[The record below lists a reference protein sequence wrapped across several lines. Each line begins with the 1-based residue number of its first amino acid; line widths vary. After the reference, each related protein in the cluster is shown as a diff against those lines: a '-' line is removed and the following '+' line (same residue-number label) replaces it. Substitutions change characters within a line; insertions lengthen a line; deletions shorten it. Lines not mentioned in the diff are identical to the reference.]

1 MGRKASIEPTAQ
13 PFPPAVSGRGIGTL
27 GEKTLH
33 TVLKRYIEPDCS
45 WHEVRIGPYVADIMT
60 DSGVTEIQTRGFSNM
75 RKKLEYLLARCK
87 VTVVYPVPHEKW
99 VSWIDPETGEVS
111 AKHKSPKIGT
121 PSEIFRELVHIKYLL
136 KEPNLTL
143 RVLLV
148 DMEETRFL
156 NGWSRDRKSGSERCD
171 RVPLRIVGDVT
182 VSCQEDYEKLIP
194 DVLPELF
201 TSNDFSRAAHISLS
215 AAQSALNILFY
226 MDAVERVGR
235 DGRKYLYRR
244 APSGKSAAK

>member
-33 TVLKRYIEPDCS
+33 TALKRYIEPDCT

-111 AKHKSPKIGT
+111 AKHKSPKTGT

-156 NGWSRDRKSGSERCD
+156 NGWSRDAQERLGALRPRTAENSRRRHRFLPGRLRKTYSRRTPGTFHFERFQ
-171 RVPLRIVGDVT
+171 PH
-182 VSCQEDYEKLIP
+182 
-194 DVLPELF
+194 
-201 TSNDFSRAAHISLS
+201 RA
-215 AAQSALNILFY
+215 Y
-226 MDAVERVGR
+226 
-235 DGRKYLYRR
+235 
-244 APSGKSAAK
+244 